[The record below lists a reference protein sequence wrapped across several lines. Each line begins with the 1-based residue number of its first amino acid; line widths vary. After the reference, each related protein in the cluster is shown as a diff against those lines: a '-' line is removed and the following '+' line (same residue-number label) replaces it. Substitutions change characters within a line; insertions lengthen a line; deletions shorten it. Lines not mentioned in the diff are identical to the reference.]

1 LRCLFPCV
9 GPSYFFPLFVRMDV
23 SGNRVDWLVATRKQQ
38 QLCIFFDAGRIVI
51 GCVAVVTFSVWK
63 SRWQSFHDE
72 SGRPNCVLVV
82 LQYSFFVSKRMPTP

>member
-1 LRCLFPCV
+1 
-9 GPSYFFPLFVRMDV
+9 MDV

-72 SGRPNCVLVV
+72 SGRPNCVIVFSSIHFLLVKECQLPK
-82 LQYSFFVSKRMPTP
+82 LQRSTAGRLLLF